1 LRNHDLCFVSL
12 LLFLFFLAN
21 EVGETT
27 NVGAVIG
34 GRCTIIETNVREEE
48 EEEEAERT

>member
-1 LRNHDLCFVSL
+1 LRNHDFWLCFPFP
-12 LLFLFFLAN
+12 FLFFLAN

-48 EEEEAERT
+48 EEEAERT

>member
-1 LRNHDLCFVSL
+1 MIFGLFPFSF
-12 LLFLFFLAN
+12 FLFFLAN

-48 EEEEAERT
+48 EAERT